1 MTDDRRH
8 NHASHGRTDIH
19 MPKGHNLPEYWLR
32 GPVTDVPVAL
42 QPVAHALLQ
51 SLEETETALAGLDPA
66 DLWVRPGDAA
76 SAGFHVLHMAGSL
89 DRLLTYARGEALSVT
104 QSKELAAEA
113 NPATVSDTAQLL
125 DLLRSRVQAALAQ
138 LRTTDPASLDDARA
152 VGRARLPSSVRGLLC
167 HAGEHTLRH
176 AGQLVTTAKIVRAA
190 PGSRAAAPD
199 SRAAAPDSRAAA
211 PDSRAAAPDS
221 RAATPVATI
230 GYEGATMDRVL
241 AALVQ
246 ARVEVLVDVRA
257 VASSR
262 RPGFSKT
269 RLAAH
274 LADAGIDYLHLRGL
288 GTPADGRA
296 AARAGRPDEMR
307 RIFDTHLHT
316 AAARDDMDTLADMV
330 GSGRRVC
337 LLCFEAD
344 PAHCHRSI
352 VADRLGGIIRVDVD
366 HLRPEIEHADNDPD

>member
-1 MTDDRRH
+1 MQ
-8 NHASHGRTDIH
+8 
-19 MPKGHNLPEYWLR
+19 KEHNLPEFWLR
-32 GPVTDVPVAL
+32 GPVTGVPVAL

-66 DLWVRPGDAA
+66 HLWVRPGDAA

-89 DRLLTYARGEALSVT
+89 DRLLTYARDEALSTT

-113 NPATVSDTAQLL
+113 SPTTVMDTARLL
-125 DLLRSRVQAALAQ
+125 GLLRSRVEAALAQ
-138 LRTTDPASLDDARA
+138 LRATDPASLDEARA
-152 VGRARLPSSVRGLLC
+152 VGRAGLPSSMRGLLC

-190 PGSRAAAPD
+190 APD
-199 SRAAAPDSRAAA
+199 P
-211 PDSRAAAPDS
+211 RAAAPDS

-246 ARVEVLVDVRA
+246 ARVELLVDVRA

-274 LADAGIDYLHLRGL
+274 LTEAGIDYLHLRGL
-288 GTPADGRA
+288 GTPAEGRA
-296 AARAGRPDEMR
+296 AARAGRHGEMR

-316 AAARDDMDTLADMV
+316 AAARDDMDTLADIV

-352 VADRLGGIIRVDVD
+352 VADRLRGISRVEID
-366 HLRPEIEHADNDPD
+366 HLRPEIEHADEDAD

>member
-1 MTDDRRH
+1 MIAVTT
-8 NHASHGRTDIH
+8 HAPPGRTDIH
-19 MPKGHNLPEYWLR
+19 MQKRHNLPEYWLR

-89 DRLLTYARGEALSVT
+89 DRLLTYARGEALSAT

-113 NPATVSDTAQLL
+113 NPATVLDTAQLL

-190 PGSRAAAPD
+190 PD

-211 PDSRAAAPDS
+211 PGFRAAAPDS

-246 ARVEVLVDVRA
+246 ARVELLVDVRA

-366 HLRPEIEHADNDPD
+366 HLRPEIEHDDEDAD

>member
-1 MTDDRRH
+1 MQ
-8 NHASHGRTDIH
+8 
-19 MPKGHNLPEYWLR
+19 KEHNLPEFWLR
-32 GPVTDVPVAL
+32 GPVTGVPVAL

-51 SLEETETALAGLDPA
+51 SLEESETALAGLDSA
-66 DLWVRPGDAA
+66 HLWVRPGDAA

-89 DRLLTYARGEALSVT
+89 DRLLTYARGEALST
-104 QSKELAAEA
+104 RQSKELAAEGD
-113 NPATVSDTAQLL
+113 PAMVMDTVKLL
-125 DLLRSRVQAALAQ
+125 GLLRSRVEAALAQ
-138 LRTTDPASLDDARA
+138 LRATDPASLDEARA
-152 VGRARLPSSVRGLLC
+152 VGRAGLPSSVRGLLC

-190 PGSRAAAPD
+190 APD
-199 SRAAAPDSRAAA
+199 SRAAA
-211 PDSRAAAPDS
+211 
-221 RAATPVATI
+221 PVATI
-230 GYEGATMDRVL
+230 GYEGATMDGVL
-241 AALVQ
+241 AALVR
-246 ARVEVLVDVRA
+246 ARIGLLIDVRA

-274 LADAGIDYLHLRGL
+274 LAEAGIDYLHLRGL
-288 GTPADGRA
+288 GTPAEGRA
-296 AARAGRPDEMR
+296 AARAGRHDEMR

-316 AAARDDMDTLADMV
+316 AAARDDMGTLADIV

-352 VADRLGGIIRVDVD
+352 VADRLGGIIRVEID
-366 HLRPEIEHADNDPD
+366 HLRPEIEHADEDAD